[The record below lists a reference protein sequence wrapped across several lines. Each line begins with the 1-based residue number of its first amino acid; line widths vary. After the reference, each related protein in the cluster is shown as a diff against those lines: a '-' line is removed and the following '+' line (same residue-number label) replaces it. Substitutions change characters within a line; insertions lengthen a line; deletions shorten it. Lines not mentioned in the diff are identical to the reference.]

1 MMGNLF
7 SLSGKKAIITGGSS
21 GIGAMIAKSFVQNGV
36 KTYITSRKREA
47 LEEKAKEFSNY
58 GECIALQSDLS
69 SNKGI
74 LEFVRAISELESGID
89 ILVNNAGTSWGASI
103 EEFPEHG
110 WDKVMDI
117 NLKSIFFLTQKLLP
131 LLKISGTPEDP
142 ARVINIASINGIT
155 HPNMPTYSYSS
166 SKAAVIQLTRHMG
179 ADLAKENININGI
192 APGYFPSKMTSH
204 IEHDEKMTE
213 FVLDRIPIRRM
224 GKPEDIAGAAIYL
237 SAIASSWVCGE
248 TIVVDGGMVAAAG

>member
-1 MMGNLF
+1 MSDLF
-7 SLSGKKAIITGGSS
+7 SLNGKTAIITGGSS
-21 GIGAMIAKSFVQNGV
+21 GIGAMIAKSFVENGV
-36 KTYITSRKREA
+36 KTYITSRK
-47 LEEKAKEFSNY
+47 EETLVKKAKEFSNY

-69 SNKGI
+69 SNEGI
-74 LEFVRAISELESGID
+74 FEFVKTISNLEDGMD

-103 EEFPEHG
+103 EEFPEQG
-110 WDKVMDI
+110 WDKVMNI

-131 LLKISGTPEDP
+131 LLKISGTAEDP

-155 HPNMPTYSYSS
+155 HPIMPTYSYSS

-204 IEHDEKMTE
+204 IEHDEKMTQ
-213 FVLDRIPIRRM
+213 FVLDKTPIRRM

-237 SAIASSWVCGE
+237 SSRASSWVCGE

>member
-1 MMGNLF
+1 MSDLF
-7 SLSGKKAIITGGSS
+7 SLNGKTAIITGGSS
-21 GIGAMIAKSFVQNGV
+21 GIGAMIAKSFVENGV
-36 KTYITSRKREA
+36 KTYITSRK
-47 LEEKAKEFSNY
+47 EEILVKKAKEFSNY

-69 SNKGI
+69 SNEGI
-74 LEFVRAISELESGID
+74 LEFVKTISNLEDGMD

-103 EEFPEHG
+103 EEFPEQG
-110 WDKVMDI
+110 WDKVMNI

-131 LLKISGTPEDP
+131 LLKISGTAEDP

-155 HPNMPTYSYSS
+155 HPIMPTYSYSS

-204 IEHDEKMTE
+204 IEHDEKMTQ
-213 FVLDRIPIRRM
+213 FVLDKTPIRRM

-237 SAIASSWVCGE
+237 SSRASSWVCGE